1 MAVRPAAP
9 ISGHSQ
15 QTRRKWANDL
25 MVFDSGG
32 LTGLLLVGSVGGI
45 RIQPAEVGRAEGARN
60 ASMHDQYVASD
71 SWRIRAIRARS
82 AVSEA
87 ARPPARLDAQSG
99 LQCPAAFERP
109 IDRGTIA
116 LRPPQTGC
124 AARYFFGQESPVITT
139 SSATTRLNPDI
150 DNRAWPPDTLAARE
164 AMPPSSRGLGHRLFM
179 PATGVRIPLGV
190 VFHPLIPYRRLRD
203 FSAPMPPYP
212 PFPG

>member
-1 MAVRPAAP
+1 MGRSVQCIGHGPIALVSSPDRSDMAVRPAAP

-15 QTRRKWANDL
+15 QTCRKRPNVL
-25 MVFDSGG
+25 MAFDSGG

-45 RIQPAEVGRAEGARN
+45 RIQPAEVGRAEGARI

-71 SWRIRAIRARS
+71 SWRIRAICARS

-124 AARYFFGQESPVITT
+124 AARYFFGVSLRTLSDSDAYTLGARSPRMR
-139 SSATTRLNPDI
+139 SSGRFRTRLLTTGQGLPI
-150 DNRAWPPDTLAARE
+150 LSRRARQCP
-164 AMPPSSRGLGHRLFM
+164 HRLE
-179 PATGVRIPLGV
+179 A
-190 VFHPLIPYRRLRD
+190 
-203 FSAPMPPYP
+203 
-212 PFPG
+212 